1 MQELENYSASDFD
14 YSLVD
19 DSTAKFLKHKLSNM
33 NSIAQDTRYQMGKE
47 LYETQKELANH
58 YKGVFVKWCESVGL
72 DRNDVYF
79 WINEFKFSRNLE
91 NTQQIAN
98 FGNAPKTLK
107 KDVLQKSAKP
117 EAVQRVLDGDITTHK
132 EYKELERKLKQ
143 SEEANKT
150 LDGLLSE
157 KADTIS
163 ALEQQVKNK
172 PKPEVVEKTVTK
184 EVKPDDYEQL
194 KQQAQT
200 VSILR
205 NRNGELQSEI
215 DKLNGKLS
223 EMSSKGQEYEELQQK
238 IDNLEKQRSNV
249 RQSIDAGSNIMLLN
263 DQLKELFDTKLSALR
278 YKNFF
283 ADDPMTSTVEETEDL
298 LDTLQGFIDD
308 MRKILPQHDRK
319 IIEGKFTE

>member
-1 MQELENYSASDFD
+1 MQEVALSNDLTQLTTEIKTYQSIGGQAIFEIGRRLKKVKEEDLAHGQYLKWLESIKMDR
-14 YSLVD
+14 
-19 DSTAKFLKHKLSNM
+19 STANKFIKVTQNLPNVETFLHSGVN
-33 NSIAQDTRYQMGKE
+33 A
-47 LYETQKELANH
+47 LYEIATMPEEERDQPQQLDSGEVKKPDEMTVRELR
-58 YKGVFVKWCESVGL
+58 E
-72 DRNDVYF
+72 
-79 WINEFKFSRNLE
+79 
-91 NTQQIAN
+91 T
-98 FGNAPKTLK
+98 K
-107 KDVLQKSAKP
+107 K
-117 EAVQRVLDGDITTHK
+117 
-132 EYKELERKLKQ
+132 KLKQ

-200 VSILR
+200 VSSLR
-205 NRNGELQSEI
+205 NRNSELQNEI

-223 EMSSKGQEYEELQQK
+223 EMSSKGQEYEELQRK

-283 ADDPMTSTVEETEDL
+283 ADDPMTSTVEETEEL

-308 MRKILPQHDRK
+308 MRKVLPQHDRK
-319 IIEGKFTE
+319 IIEGKFSE

>member
-1 MQELENYSASDFD
+1 MKVLQEVALSNDLTQLTTEIKTYQSIGGQAIFEIGRRLKKVKEEDLAHGQYLKWLESIKMDR
-14 YSLVD
+14 
-19 DSTAKFLKHKLSNM
+19 STANKFIKVTQNLPNVETFLHSGVN
-33 NSIAQDTRYQMGKE
+33 A
-47 LYETQKELANH
+47 LYEIATMPEEERDQPQQLDSGEVKKPDEMTVRELR
-58 YKGVFVKWCESVGL
+58 E
-72 DRNDVYF
+72 
-79 WINEFKFSRNLE
+79 
-91 NTQQIAN
+91 T
-98 FGNAPKTLK
+98 K
-107 KDVLQKSAKP
+107 K
-117 EAVQRVLDGDITTHK
+117 
-132 EYKELERKLKQ
+132 KLKQ

-200 VSILR
+200 VSSLR
-205 NRNGELQSEI
+205 NRNSELQNEI

-223 EMSSKGQEYEELQQK
+223 EMSSKGQEYEELQRK

-283 ADDPMTSTVEETEDL
+283 ADDPMTSTVEETEEL

-308 MRKILPQHDRK
+308 MRKVLPQHDRK
-319 IIEGKFTE
+319 IIEGKFSE